1 MGDVSPHSAALG
13 TGVAGLRGPGPAP
26 ERWRPPGTLK
36 SETLRETKIG
46 LQIILF
52 YYFESPSS
60 VRTLSLSP
68 SLTLPSGSL
77 FLFLAVSVSTLV
89 S

>member
-13 TGVAGLRGPGPAP
+13 TGVAGICGPGLAP
-26 ERWRPPGTLK
+26 ERWRPPGTLEN
-36 SETLRETKIG
+36 ETLRETKIG

-68 SLTLPSGSL
+68 PIWQS
-77 FLFLAVSVSTLV
+77 LFLAVSVSTLV

>member
-1 MGDVSPHSAALG
+1 MCHHTLLPWAQAWQEYAALAWHLS
-13 TGVAGLRGPGPAP
+13 AGIPLAP
-26 ERWRPPGTLK
+26 WKVRPSERPKLDFR
-36 SETLRETKIG
+36 
-46 LQIILF
+46 LF

-68 SLTLPSGSL
+68 AIWQS
-77 FLFLAVSVSTLV
+77 LFLAVSVSTLV